1 MSNPHALNDEFAAQ
15 LMRLAR
21 GKVWQG
27 LTLAE
32 CEQLPHELGMHPRR
46 VKVFD
51 DVPGYVTVF
60 VHRKWWQR
68 LIPGHKRK
76 WTAIL
81 EREYQ
86 ARKAAGIIVE
96 VYVR

>member
-1 MSNPHALNDEFAAQ
+1 MYDIFGELDKAFREYDRLRAYHVLTVAGAQ
-15 LMRLAR
+15 
-21 GKVWQG
+21 
-27 LTLAE
+27 E
-32 CEQLPHELGMHPRR
+32 LPYGLGMHPRR

-60 VHRKWWQR
+60 IHRKWWQR
-68 LIPGHKRK
+68 LMPGHKRK